1 MYFIIS
7 FGLSKTQQHTTWA
20 DASIHLLLLNS
31 FMLQP
36 FLHSIEARS
45 PSKGPPPP
53 FQESSKSSE
62 KWLKALFLFFLLL
75 RLRRFLSIEN
85 RRFFREIFLPSIRA
99 LQSRPPPST
108 FYPNVGTRRKTSNA
122 SNNVKI
128 RRTTAKKAQ
137 IRRKTPQKRL
147 MTLKTTRRRTKNAT
161 FLAVVVFFKAMIFQN
176 SSKRDQIGLL
186 AIFVRKLEKTK
197 IKKKRPRMAHFWKTR
212 YKVDNLKSLYLKSS
226 TWRSKVAAVSTFS
239 CRRFRRFSR
248 RHPPK
253 RVCVGVGKMR
263 PEESDVKENPSQSV
277 SQSVSQSKR
286 QFCTTV

>member
-1 MYFIIS
+1 
-7 FGLSKTQQHTTWA
+7 
-20 DASIHLLLLNS
+20 
-31 FMLQP
+31 
-36 FLHSIEARS
+36 
-45 PSKGPPPP
+45 
-53 FQESSKSSE
+53 
-62 KWLKALFLFFLLL
+62 
-75 RLRRFLSIEN
+75 
-85 RRFFREIFLPSIRA
+85 
-99 LQSRPPPST
+99 
-108 FYPNVGTRRKTSNA
+108 
-122 SNNVKI
+122 
-128 RRTTAKKAQ
+128 
-137 IRRKTPQKRL
+137 

-277 SQSVSQSKR
+277 SQSVKEAVLHDRLDRPYHCHILLLLKLMMPQQKLKNWFMWHKCVVKFRLLQCFLNTFFAVRSLKSP
-286 QFCTTV
+286 FCFKCIYRLYNT

>member
-1 MYFIIS
+1 
-7 FGLSKTQQHTTWA
+7 
-20 DASIHLLLLNS
+20 
-31 FMLQP
+31 
-36 FLHSIEARS
+36 
-45 PSKGPPPP
+45 
-53 FQESSKSSE
+53 
-62 KWLKALFLFFLLL
+62 
-75 RLRRFLSIEN
+75 
-85 RRFFREIFLPSIRA
+85 
-99 LQSRPPPST
+99 
-108 FYPNVGTRRKTSNA
+108 
-122 SNNVKI
+122 
-128 RRTTAKKAQ
+128 
-137 IRRKTPQKRL
+137 
-147 MTLKTTRRRTKNAT
+147 MTLKTTRSRTKNAT

-277 SQSVSQSKR
+277 SQSVSQRGSFARPFR
-286 QFCTTV
+286 QTLSLPHLAAAEADDAAAKTEELIYVA